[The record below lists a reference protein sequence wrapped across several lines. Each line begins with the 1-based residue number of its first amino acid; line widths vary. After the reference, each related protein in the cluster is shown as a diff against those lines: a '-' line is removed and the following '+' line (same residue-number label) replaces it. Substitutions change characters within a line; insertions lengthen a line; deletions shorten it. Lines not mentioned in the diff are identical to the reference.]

1 MIFSKRSVSM
11 RWSGIVIVA
20 VLAVLVGCKKQQES
34 LLPDVNVYINISLTL
49 PEYEMLNF
57 PGNVFQY
64 RNEGYQDNG
73 VYIVRISQED
83 FAAYDVT
90 CTDHLDKPTATLL
103 EGAVAKCPECKTEY
117 QLLNYGY
124 SVDESRH
131 LQPYRVEVI
140 GELVIVRNKR

>member
-1 MIFSKRSVSM
+1 M
-11 RWSGIVIVA
+11 IVA

-34 LLPDVNVYINISLTL
+34 LLPDVNVYIDISLTL
-49 PEYEMLNF
+49 PEYQTLNF
-57 PGNVFQY
+57 QGNVFQY
-64 RNEGYQDNG
+64 RNEGYQNNG

-103 EGAVAKCPECKTEY
+103 DGVVAKCPECKTEY

-124 SVDESRH
+124 SEDESRH
-131 LQPYRVEVI
+131 LQSYKVEVI
-140 GELVIVRNKR
+140 GGHVIVRNKR

>member
-1 MIFSKRSVSM
+1 M
-11 RWSGIVIVA
+11 IVA

-34 LLPDVNVYINISLTL
+34 LLPDVDVYINISLTL
-49 PEYEMLNF
+49 PEYQTLNF

-64 RNEGYQDNG
+64 RNEGYQNNG

-131 LQPYRVEVI
+131 LQSYKVEVI
-140 GELVIVRNKR
+140 GGHVIVRNKR

>member
-140 GELVIVRNKR
+140 GEHVIVRNKR

>member
-1 MIFSKRSVSM
+1 M
-11 RWSGIVIVA
+11 IVA
-20 VLAVLVGCKKQQES
+20 VLVALVGCKKQQES

-64 RNEGYQDNG
+64 RNEGYQNNG

-117 QLLNYGY
+117 HLLNYGY

-131 LQPYRVEVI
+131 LQAYRVEVI
-140 GELVIVRNKR
+140 GGHVIVRNKR

>member
-1 MIFSKRSVSM
+1 M
-11 RWSGIVIVA
+11 IVA

-34 LLPDVNVYINISLTL
+34 LLPDVNVYIDISLTL
-49 PEYEMLNF
+49 PEYQTLNF
-57 PGNVFQY
+57 QGNVFLY
-64 RNEGYQDNG
+64 RNEGYQNNG
-73 VYIVRISQED
+73 VYIVRISQEEE

-131 LQPYRVEVI
+131 LQSYKVEVI
-140 GELVIVRNKR
+140 GGHVIVRNKR

>member
-49 PEYEMLNF
+49 PEYEMLNY

-140 GELVIVRNKR
+140 GGHVIVRNKR

>member
-1 MIFSKRSVSM
+1 M
-11 RWSGIVIVA
+11 RWRGIVIVA

-90 CTDHLDKPTATLL
+90 CTDHLDRPTATIL
-103 EGAVAKCPECKTEY
+103 EGTVAKCPECKIEY

-124 SVDESRH
+124 SEDESRH
-131 LQPYRVEVI
+131 LQSYKVEVI
-140 GELVIVRNKR
+140 GGHVIVRNKR